1 MNVRFALAALMLV
14 ASGCS
19 SDKPTGPEEKP
30 DLLPAR
36 IYALDG
42 LSPTLPP
49 DDLAPFRQMVGNTRV
64 VALGESTHASV
75 GFYQAKYRLI
85 RYMVEEMGF
94 RIVTFETPWL
104 AALPAT
110 RFVET
115 CEGGAHDAMRGF
127 FQVWRDATVRNML
140 QWMCDYNKAHPN
152 DKVKFYGM
160 DIQEPWNSV
169 PALEAFVSRSAP
181 DQAGRVDPLRRCLGG
196 SARNDSFFV
205 STEYRDL
212 VEGRRNFA
220 AHDDCIRGITEM
232 EAWISANQSALQAA
246 TSMTDVEEARL
257 SLVAIK
263 AMEDQ
268 LWIPDPGGYQGRDRG
283 MAELTRRLQQLHA
296 PDKKMIVWAWNWHIA
311 RRYEEVRGFDE
322 DPERVVPRQGARA
335 MGGFLSDAYG
345 SNYMPIALIGYH
357 VGQAFG
363 TQPPLQVNPLSIERR
378 LNDLG
383 QPYLLV
389 DLRQPLPDTI
399 AVPGRTYRISQEWGD
414 PYRQYDGLVFL
425 SLSNAATLLPP

>member
-1 MNVRFALAALMLV
+1 MNVRFAAALCL
-14 ASGCS
+14 ALIGCS
-19 SDKPTGPEEKP
+19 SDKPTEPKIDEPTG
-30 DLLPAR
+30 LPAR

-42 LSPTLPP
+42 ISPTLEH
-49 DDLAPFRQMVGNTRV
+49 DDLTPFRQMVGNTPV
-64 VALGESTHASV
+64 VALGESTHASL

-110 RFVET
+110 QFVES
-115 CEGGAHDAMRGF
+115 CEGGAHNAMRGF
-127 FQVWRDATVRNML
+127 HQVWRDATVRSML

-169 PALEAFVSRSAP
+169 PALDAFVSRSAP
-181 DQAGRVDPLRRCLGG
+181 GQIARVDPLRRCLGG

-220 AHDDCIRGITEM
+220 AHDECLSGITDM
-232 EAWISANQSALQAA
+232 ESWISGNQSALQAA
-246 TSMTDVEEARL
+246 TSATEVEEARL

-268 LWIPDPGGYQGRDRG
+268 LWIPDPGGYQGRDHG
-283 MAELTRRLQQLHA
+283 MAELTRRLHQLHA
-296 PDKKMIVWAWNWHIA
+296 PGKKMIVWAWNWHIA
-311 RRYEEVRGFDE
+311 RRYEEVRGFNE
-322 DPERVVPRQGARA
+322 DPEFVIPRQGARA
-335 MGGFLSDAYG
+335 LGGFLTDAYG
-345 SNYMPIALIGYH
+345 ASYMPIGLIGYQ

-363 TQPPLQVNPLSIERR
+363 TQPPVQTNLLAIERR

-383 QPYLLV
+383 KPYLLV

-399 AVPGRTYRISQEWGD
+399 AVPGRTYRVSQEWAD
-414 PYRQYDGLVFL
+414 PYRQYDGLIFL
-425 SLSNAATLLPP
+425 RLSNAATLLPP